1 MSEMNHTVEFNLLMG
16 WSPFLLLV
24 LICIAGLY
32 LFAIGERERLS
43 RFSGMGPVNRLKKFS
58 FLFGIF
64 LFLIAKGSPLNM
76 WGHYLFLIH
85 MLQQSIIYLA
95 VPPLI
100 LAGLP
105 TRMVDLILGIG
116 PLRKVWRVFTKP
128 VIAILAFNVLFS
140 FYHIPFI
147 FDAIMSST
155 LWMNVSIA
163 ILLPTAFFMWWPVI
177 SLNPAVNSMKPL
189 HKIGYIFGMGMLLT
203 PACALIIF
211 SEGILYQT
219 YLNVPRVP
227 GVSLLDDQQSGGIV
241 MKILQEVIYGTA
253 LFCIFFQWT
262 RDERKKTEFEDKVR
276 LERIKDM
283 HNF

>member
-1 MSEMNHTVEFNLLMG
+1 MSEMKHTMDFNFLMG
-16 WSPFLLLV
+16 WSPFLLLL
-24 LICIAGLY
+24 LICIGGLY
-32 LFAIGERERLS
+32 LFAIGKRKRLS
-43 RFSGMGPVNRLKKFS
+43 KFSGMGPVNRLKKFS

-64 LFLIAKGSPLNM
+64 LFFIAKGSPLNM

-105 TRMVDLILGIG
+105 TRMVDSILGIW
-116 PLRKVWRVFTKP
+116 PLRKAWKVFTKP
-128 VIAILAFNVLFS
+128 IIAILTFNVLFS

-147 FDAIMSST
+147 FDAIMSSI
-155 LWMNVSIA
+155 LWMNVSIV

-177 SLNPAVNSMKPL
+177 APNPAINSMKPL

-219 YLNVPRVP
+219 YLNAPRV